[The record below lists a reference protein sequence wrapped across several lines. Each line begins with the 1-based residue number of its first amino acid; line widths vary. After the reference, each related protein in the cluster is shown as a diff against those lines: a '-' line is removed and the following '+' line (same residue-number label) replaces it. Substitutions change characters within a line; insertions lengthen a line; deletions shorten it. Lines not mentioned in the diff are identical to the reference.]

1 MIFVKITMDA
11 FPEKQEEIMQTLLAM
26 IETMRQ
32 VKGCR
37 SYQVFRNIKNE
48 NNFSSLN
55 EWATRGDLDKYLGSD
70 NFSVILG
77 MKSLL
82 RNPLQIKILT
92 VSHTEGNDFIK
103 TLRNK
108 SKSLVSPT
116 VQKGDIQKT

>member
-1 MIFVKITMDA
+1 MILVKITMEA

-48 NNFSSLN
+48 NSFSSLN
-55 EWATRGDLDKYLGSD
+55 EWATRSDLDEYLGSD
-70 NFSVILG
+70 KFGVLLG

-82 RNPLQIKILT
+82 SSSLQIKILT

-103 TLRNK
+103 TLRIMNNPQA
-108 SKSLVSPT
+108 SPM
-116 VQKGDIQKT
+116 VQKGAIKKT